1 MQIEQRNGIGYC
13 AMSIDGLAS
22 SGTRANRSLDIRCNR
37 FIAVVMPV
45 LVLACL
51 AATRLTDAE
60 ELAETPGFSATDLE
74 PSVRIEQLDNRTIEE
89 YSVNDNVYMIKIT
102 PRYGAPYTLVDPDGT
117 GEMEWRRDTLGME
130 VTPPRWTLFSW

>member
-1 MQIEQRNGIGYC
+1 MQIEQRNGLGYC
-13 AMSIDGLAS
+13 AMRIDTLPPPGA
-22 SGTRANRSLDIRCNR
+22 RANRSLDIHNNR
-37 FIAVVMPV
+37 FITVVMPALI
-45 LVLACL
+45 LVCL
-51 AATRLTDAE
+51 AATRPTIAE
-60 ELAETPGFSATDLE
+60 ELAETSGFSAADLE

>member
-1 MQIEQRNGIGYC
+1 
-13 AMSIDGLAS
+13 MSIDGLAS

>member
-1 MQIEQRNGIGYC
+1 
-13 AMSIDGLAS
+13 MSIDGLGS
-22 SGTRANRSLDIRCNR
+22 SGTRANRSLDIRFNR

-51 AATRLTDAE
+51 AATRLTVAE